1 MIKDVVQLTGMG
13 LILRCTCFCFLV
25 RKGAID
31 GNMELN
37 VTYYC
42 KVKSVLYIMFFSLCH
57 HQWILSLI

>member
-1 MIKDVVQLTGMG
+1 MIKDVVQLTAMG
-13 LILRCTCFCFLV
+13 LTLGCSCFCFLV

-42 KVKSVLYIMFFSLCH
+42 KVKSVLHYVLFSSH
-57 HQWILSLI
+57 SPVDTSLI